1 MKKLVY
7 TAAVTALSAVTLS
20 MTSSTHA
27 DETSRE
33 MKHATSIEYFYR
45 ATSITSFKDYRDIEK
60 EAEAKKKAEEAKKK
74 AAEEAAKKAE
84 EEAKKKAAEEAAK
97 KAEEEAKKKA
107 AEESAKKAEEEA
119 KKKAEEE
126 KKAAEEA
133 TKRSAESSSQS
144 ESSAEESSD
153 YSAVQT
159 STEKLYS
166 LPDFMFRGV
175 VYWSGYKFTYYSQ
188 SVLPG
193 GGLSIPGR
201 HVNADGYVADGDGY
215 IVLAGSAP
223 IGTVYDTPFGYKG
236 KIYDRGTSGN
246 HLDVYIR

>member
-7 TAAVTALSAVTLS
+7 LAAVTALTAVTLS

-33 MKHATSIEYFYR
+33 MKHAASIEYFYR

-60 EAEAKKKAEEAKKK
+60 EAEAKKKAEEEKK

-84 EEAKKKAAEEAAK
+84 EEAKKKSAEEAAK
-97 KAEEEAKKKA
+97 KAEEEAKKKV
-107 AEESAKKAEEEA
+107 
-119 KKKAEEE
+119 EEE

>member
-1 MKKLVY
+1 MKRLFY
-7 TAAVTALSAVTLS
+7 TAAVTALTAVTLS

-27 DETSRE
+27 DETSGE
-33 MKHATSIEYFYR
+33 LKYAAKIEHFYR
-45 ATSITSFKDYRDIEK
+45 AASITSFKDYRDIKK
-60 EAEAKKKAEEAKKK
+60 EADAKIKAEESKKKAEEDAKKAEEESK
-74 AAEEAAKKAE
+74 KRAEEEAAKKAE
-84 EEAKKKAAEEAAK
+84 EEAKKKAD
-97 KAEEEAKKKA
+97 
-107 AEESAKKAEEEA
+107 
-119 KKKAEEE
+119 EE

-133 TKRSAESSSQS
+133 AKHSEESSSQS
-144 ESSAEESSD
+144 ESSDESSS
-153 YSAVQT
+153 YSTVQT
-159 STEKLYS
+159 STERLYS
-166 LPDFMFRGV
+166 LSDFMFSGV

-201 HVNADGYVADGDGY
+201 HVNADGYVSDGDGY

-223 IGTVYDTPFGYKG
+223 LGTVYDTPFGYKG

>member
-7 TAAVTALSAVTLS
+7 LAAVTALTAVTLS

-33 MKHATSIEYFYR
+33 MKHAASIEYFYR
-45 ATSITSFKDYRDIEK
+45 AASITSFKDYRDIEK
-60 EAEAKKKAEEAKKK
+60 EAEAKKAEEEAKKK
-74 AAEEAAKKAE
+74 AAEEAAKTAE

-97 KAEEEAKKKA
+97 KAEEEAKKKV
-107 AEESAKKAEEEA
+107 
-119 KKKAEEE
+119 EEE

>member
-1 MKKLVY
+1 MKRLVY
-7 TAAVTALSAVTLS
+7 LAAVTALTAVTLS

-33 MKHATSIEYFYR
+33 LKYAASIEYFYR
-45 ATSITSFKDYRDIEK
+45 AASITSFKDYRDIEK
-60 EAEAKKKAEEAKKK
+60 EAEAKKKAEEEKKAAEEATKKAEEESKKKAEEEAAKKAEEESKKKSEEKK
-74 AAEEAAKKAE
+74 AAEEAAKKSE
-84 EEAKKKAAEEAAK
+84 
-97 KAEEEAKKKA
+97 
-107 AEESAKKAEEEA
+107 
-119 KKKAEEE
+119 
-126 KKAAEEA
+126 
-133 TKRSAESSSQS
+133 ESSS
-144 ESSAEESSD
+144 

-159 STEKLYS
+159 STEKLYGLS
-166 LPDFMFRGV
+166 DFMFRGV
-175 VYWSGYKFTYYSQ
+175 VYWNGYKFTYYSQ

-201 HVNADGYVADGDGY
+201 HVNADGYVSDGDGY

>member
-7 TAAVTALSAVTLS
+7 TAAVTALSAATLS

-60 EAEAKKKAEEAKKK
+60 EAEAKKKAKEE
-74 AAEEAAKKAE
+74 
-84 EEAKKKAAEEAAK
+84 KKAAEEAAK

>member
-1 MKKLVY
+1 MKRLFY
-7 TAAVTALSAVTLS
+7 IAAVTALAAVTLS

-27 DETSRE
+27 DETSGDL
-33 MKHATSIEYFYR
+33 KYAAKIEHFYR
-45 ATSITSFKDYRDIEK
+45 AASITSFKDYRDIKK
-60 EAEAKKKAEEAKKK
+60 EADAKLKAEEAKKK
-74 AAEEAAKKAE
+74 AEEEAAKKAE
-84 EEAKKKAAEEAAK
+84 EEAKKKAEEDAK
-97 KAEEEAKKKA
+97 KAEEEAKR
-107 AEESAKKAEEEA
+107 
-119 KKKAEEE
+119 KAEEE

-133 TKRSAESSSQS
+133 AKQSEESSSQS
-144 ESSAEESSD
+144 ESSDEFSS
-153 YSAVQT
+153 YSTVQT
-159 STEKLYS
+159 STERLYS
-166 LPDFMFRGV
+166 LSDFMFSGV

-201 HVNADGYVADGDGY
+201 HVNADGYVSDGDGY

-223 IGTVYDTPFGYKG
+223 LGTVYDTPFGYKG